1 MTLFFRLSH
10 FVFVGGV
17 CSIDFNNAYFVTN
30 HFVYIDLTCF
40 LVCVCFILD
49 VLMDTQNYG
58 VICTGMNILVCVV
71 Y

>member
-10 FVFVGGV
+10 FVSAGGV
-17 CSIDFNNAYFVTN
+17 CSIDFNNAYYVTN

-40 LVCVCFILD
+40 LVCVSFILD
-49 VLMDTQNYG
+49 VWMDAQNYC
-58 VICTGMNILVCVV
+58 VIRTGMNILVCVV